1 MAADRM
7 ADSSRP
13 EMMAGKIF
21 RVMVMKTMEESAISP
36 RNMRPTT
43 PDSTDMIRMM
53 VVQEMPMTL
62 DLRSSFS
69 DFRDRKRMM
78 MWGMPK

>member
-1 MAADRM
+1 
-7 ADSSRP
+7 
-13 EMMAGKIF
+13 MMAGKIF
-21 RVMVMKTMEESAISP
+21 RVMVMKTMEESSISP
-36 RNMRPTT
+36 RNMRPTM

-53 VVQEMPMTL
+53 VVQLMPMTL